1 MSTLT
6 MKPVQVYLRPEQVE
20 SLRSVAE
27 RRKVSIAELVRQ
39 GVDRIL
45 ADVPAEEDPLWNII
59 GIMDGGPSDLAENH
73 DKYIAEMIAEEN
85 REWRA
90 KSS

>member
-1 MSTLT
+1 
-6 MKPVQVYLRPEQVE
+6 MKPIQVYLRPEQID
-20 SLRSVAE
+20 SLRSVAV

-59 GIMDGGPSDLAENH
+59 GIMDGGPRDLAENH
-73 DKYIAEMIAEEN
+73 DKYIAELIAQEN
-85 REWRA
+85 REWRV

>member
-6 MKPVQVYLRPEQVE
+6 MKPIQVYLAAEQVE

-27 RRKVSIAELVRQ
+27 RRKVSIAERSE

-73 DKYIAEMIAEEN
+73 DKYIAEMIVRRTAN
-85 REWRA
+85 GA
-90 KSS
+90 

>member
-6 MKPVQVYLRPEQVE
+6 LKPIQVYLRREQVE

-27 RRKVSIAELVRQ
+27 KRKVSIAELIRQ

-45 ADVPAEEDPLWNII
+45 AEVPAEEDPLWNII
-59 GIMDGGPSDLAENH
+59 GTFDSGLGYLAEKH
-73 DKYIAEMIAEEN
+73 DEYIVQALKEEN
-85 REWRA
+85 R
-90 KSS
+90 

>member
-6 MKPVQVYLRPEQVE
+6 MKPIQVYLRAEQVE

-73 DKYIAEMIAEEN
+73 DQYIAEMIAEEN

>member
-1 MSTLT
+1 MSALA
-6 MKPVQVYLRPEQVE
+6 MKPIQVHLRPEQID
-20 SLRSVAE
+20 SLRSVAD
-27 RRKVSIAELVRQ
+27 RRKVSIAELIRQ

-45 ADVPAEEDPLWNII
+45 SDVPVEEDPLWNII
-59 GIMDGGPSDLAENH
+59 GIMDSGPSDLAENH
-73 DKYIAEMIAEEN
+73 DKYIAEMIAQEN

>member
-6 MKPVQVYLRPEQVE
+6 MKPVQVYLRPEQIE
-20 SLRSVAE
+20 SLRAIAE
-27 RRKVSIAELVRQ
+27 RRKVSMAELVRQ
-39 GVDRIL
+39 GVDRL
-45 ADVPAEEDPLWNII
+45 LEDVPVEEDPLWNIV
-59 GIMDGGPSDLAENH
+59 GIMDGGPHDLAENH
-73 DKYIAEMIAEEN
+73 DKYLAEMVTQEN

>member
-1 MSTLT
+1 MSAIT
-6 MKPVQVYLRPEQVE
+6 MRPIQVYLRPEQIA
-20 SLRSVAE
+20 SLRAVAE
-27 RRKVSIAELVRQ
+27 RRQVSVAELIRQ
-39 GVDRIL
+39 GVDRVL

-73 DKYIAEMIAEEN
+73 DKYIAEMIAQEN
-85 REWRA
+85 REWRS

>member
-6 MKPVQVYLRPEQVE
+6 MKPVQIYLRPEQIE
-20 SLRSVAE
+20 SLRAVAE
-27 RRKVSIAELVRQ
+27 RRKVSVAQLVRQ
-39 GVDRIL
+39 GVDRVL

-73 DKYIAEMIAEEN
+73 DKYIADMIIQEN